1 MMIKTSRKRFI
12 AGATCPQCGE
22 IDKVFTQ
29 IRSTQAPPGVESCQS
44 ENKVPEKINSADIV
58 EEKERGCVSCDFLEV
73 ISDLEQEPEQVTGDW
88 SPVKLLE

>member
-1 MMIKTSRKRFI
+1 MNKTSRRRFI

-29 IRSTQAPPGVESCQS
+29 IRTKQARPCESEGTGNNDVGSTGST
-44 ENKVPEKINSADIV
+44 DTV

-73 ISDLEQEPEQVTGDW
+73 ISDLEQEPAPVVTGEW
-88 SPVKLLE
+88 SPVKLL